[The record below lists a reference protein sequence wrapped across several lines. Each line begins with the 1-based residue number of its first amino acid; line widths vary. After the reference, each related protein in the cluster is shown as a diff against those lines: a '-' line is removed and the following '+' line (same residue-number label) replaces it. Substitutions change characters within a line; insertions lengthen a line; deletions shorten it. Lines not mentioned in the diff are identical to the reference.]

1 MDHIEWSGREVVGD
15 GGGCAELCIQR
26 ERIYGGFQYR
36 VSPQET
42 IRIPL
47 SSAEPGS
54 TLVLD
59 RVLMVREGEDIRLG
73 APVLAGAK
81 VEAEVLRHGR
91 GPKILVG
98 KYKRR
103 KGYRRRNGHRQDFT
117 EIRITSIQG

>member
-1 MDHIEWSGREVVGD
+1 MFAIVQ
-15 GGGCAELCIQR
+15 CK
-26 ERIYGGFQYR
+26 GFQYR
-36 VSPQET
+36 VSPEET

-47 SSAEPGS
+47 SAAEPGS